1 VRFYYASDIHG
12 SERCWRK
19 FLNAGAFYKVDAL
32 IMGGDIV
39 GKAIVPIEEVPG
51 GGFRASMDDRPAE
64 LRSEEQVVEF
74 EERVRSRGLYP
85 HRTTKEELARLRD
98 DPAARERLFEEVVRR
113 ELRRWIAI
121 AEEKARPG
129 VEVYVMAG
137 NDDPFF
143 VDDELRSTS
152 AIRFCDADVLDV
164 DGYQLLS
171 LSYANRTPWD
181 SPRELDEDDLLERVR
196 ALAHRLRDPRQSIF
210 NLHVPPYD
218 TGLDSA
224 ARLDET
230 LQPVTQMGAVEL
242 IPVGSTAVRRAIE
255 EFQPLVSVH
264 GHIHESRAEAMVGQT
279 LAINPGSDYATGH
292 IHGALVELR
301 KGRVRTHQLVSG

>member
-1 VRFYYASDIHG
+1 MRFYYASDIHG
-12 SERCWRK
+12 SETCWRK

-39 GKAIVPIEEVPG
+39 GKAIVPIEIGSDGV
-51 GGFRASMDDRPAE
+51 FRATLHDQSMELTSEEEVAE
-64 LRSEEQVVEF
+64 LEA
-74 EERVRSRGLYP
+74 RVRASGLYP
-85 HRTTKEELARLRD
+85 HRASKEELDRLRA
-98 DPAARERLFEEVVRR
+98 DPAARERLFEDVVRR
-113 ELRRWIAI
+113 ELRRWVQI
-121 AEEKARPG
+121 AEEKATAD
-129 VEVYVMAG
+129 VEVLIMGG

-143 VDDELRSTS
+143 VDDELRAATTL
-152 AIRFCDADVLDV
+152 RFCDDAVVDL

-196 ALAHRLRDPRQSIF
+196 TLAGELRDPRHSIF

-224 ARLDET
+224 PRLDET
-230 LQPVTQMGAVEL
+230 LQPVTQMGAVE
-242 IPVGSTAVRRAIE
+242 IVPVGSTAVRRAIE

-264 GHIHESRAEAMVGQT
+264 GHIHESRAEATLGQT

>member
-39 GKAIVPIEEVPG
+39 GKAIVPIEEEPG
-51 GGFRASMDDRPAE
+51 GGFRTTMDDRPVE
-64 LRSEEQVVEF
+64 LGSEEEVADF
-74 EERVRSRGLYP
+74 ETRVRSRGLYP
-85 HRTTKEELARLRD
+85 QRMSAEELLRLRD
-98 DPAARERLFEEVVRR
+98 DPAARERLFEDVVRR
-113 ELRRWIAI
+113 ELRRWVAI
-121 AEEKARPG
+121 AEEKAAPG

-143 VDDELRSTS
+143 VDDELRSS
-152 AIRFCDADVLDV
+152 AALRFCDAEVLDLG
-164 DGYQLLS
+164 GYQLLS

-181 SPRELDEDDLLERVR
+181 SPRELDENDLFERVR
-196 ALAHRLRDPRQSIF
+196 GLARRLRDPRQSIF

-264 GHIHESRAEAMVGQT
+264 GHIHESRAEAMVGET